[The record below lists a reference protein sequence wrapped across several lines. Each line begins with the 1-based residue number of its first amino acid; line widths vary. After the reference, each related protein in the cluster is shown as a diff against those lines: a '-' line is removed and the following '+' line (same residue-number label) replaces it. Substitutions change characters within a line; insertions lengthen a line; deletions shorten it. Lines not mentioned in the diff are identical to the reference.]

1 MHKKVRKQIK
11 QRNMLKLV
19 QYLVEEQKISLRRD
33 HSDLSS
39 FVSYGTVNNKSF
51 GFKRKKNIG

>member
-51 GFKRKKNIG
+51 GFKKK